1 MQLLV
6 VIAPERFRDEE
17 LFEPLS
23 VFQKAGITYDIASVK
38 AGTCTGMLGGKC
50 EATLDIASVKEEGYA
65 GIVVIGGAG
74 SPEFLWGNSRLHTL
88 VAEFAKAGK
97 LVSAICL
104 SPVVLARAG
113 VLTGKKATVYRI
125 ADSVAEMRKGGA
137 DLRNDAVITDGI
149 FITANGP
156 AAARK
161 FGEAIVSAL
170 AATKR

>member
-1 MQLLV
+1 MKLLV

-23 VFQKAGITYDIASVK
+23 VFQKAGIPYDIASVK

-50 EATLDIASVKEEGYA
+50 DATLDLTHLQAGSYD
-65 GIVVIGGAG
+65 GIVIIGGAG
-74 SPEFLWGNSRLHTL
+74 SPEFLWGNSRLHAL

-113 VLTGKKATVYRI
+113 VLTGKKATVYRM

-137 DLRNDAVITDGI
+137 DLRNDAVVTDGR

-161 FGEAIVSAL
+161 FGEEIVSAL
-170 AATKR
+170 ADMKR